1 MRVPVV
7 QEETTGCAIAA
18 VANILGKTYSD
29 MKAIA
34 NGMGIYASDKAL
46 WSDTHYVRR
55 MLANAGVQ
63 TSSSEE
69 PFVSWEALP
78 NLALLSI
85 KHHQESGVNFWHWVV
100 FERVDGQSFV
110 LDSASY
116 LPSNVR
122 HDFETMQ
129 PKWFIEVINA

>member
-55 MLANAGVQ
+55 MLANAGGVQ
-63 TSSSEE
+63 TSNSEE
-69 PFVSWEALP
+69 PFVAWEACQIWLCCP
-78 NLALLSI
+78 SSI
-85 KHHQESGVNFWHWVV
+85 IKRAV
-100 FERVDGQSFV
+100 
-110 LDSASY
+110 
-116 LPSNVR
+116 
-122 HDFETMQ
+122 
-129 PKWFIEVINA
+129 